1 MSDIDRKSFL
11 KEKLNNFILFI
22 KKTFG
27 DQNTLLREFS
37 QYVDI
42 EKHGF
47 DPFLKG
53 LLTICEYL
61 ELPMDTEQ
69 KKANNMSKLNT
80 YLAMKDLKCSDDDNF
95 KMLRYFELFYKTF

>member
-1 MSDIDRKSFL
+1 MISAEIDRKTFI

-22 KKTFG
+22 KETFG
-27 DQNTLLREFS
+27 PNNILLTEYKDYLNLDS
-37 QYVDI
+37 Y
-42 EKHGF
+42 

-61 ELPMDTEQ
+61 ELPMDTPE
-69 KKANNMSKLNT
+69 KKQNNINKISVYLN
-80 YLAMKDLKCSDDDNF
+80 MKNLTTDDERKY